1 MKLSIHSAEQLLMTV
16 GNTVHKDV
24 VRSKDE
30 ANNRV
35 LKYFHPKW
43 ENKTIIADG
52 STNHKE
58 VETAIIGNTSSKK
71 SYQDLNNFFRI
82 SDLSRGQKVSGHRGY
97 FLCTNGVKLALG
109 IAQYGL

>member
-1 MKLSIHSAEQLLMTV
+1 MQSAKEQELKLSMQAAEQLLMSV

-43 ENKTIIADG
+43 DNKTIITDG

-58 VETAIIGNTSSKK
+58 V
-71 SYQDLNNFFRI
+71 
-82 SDLSRGQKVSGHRGY
+82 
-97 FLCTNGVKLALG
+97 
-109 IAQYGL
+109 